1 MRAIAF
7 ALVLAATSF
16 TGFVA
21 GAAAAGDAAPQAP
34 PMSEPTDGR
43 AAPIRPF
50 RGEYEVW
57 RNGSKIGAAVMELSE
72 LGGGR
77 WHFNYAVHGT
87 SGLAALAAADVN
99 EDSEFRWAEGRPELL
114 RYDYK
119 QSIAFSKKHRSLVR
133 SADGERI
140 AADDGK
146 KQAEIASEPGV
157 IDRNVLVLALAADM
171 ARGAADFRYRVAD
184 KRTVGDQEYSR
195 DGRETVSVP
204 AGRYDAERMKR
215 IRKNADRTT
224 TSWLAPELGYL
235 PARMEQREPEGDTIE
250 LKLVKLT
257 RR

>member
-1 MRAIAF
+1 MRTAAVVFAF
-7 ALVLAATSF
+7 LLSVISGVAAS
-16 TGFVA
+16 GE
-21 GAAAAGDAAPQAP
+21 AAPPAP
-34 PMSEPTDGR
+34 PAGSNGR
-43 AAPIRPF
+43 TAPVSPF
-50 RGEYEVW
+50 HGEYEVW
-57 RNGSKIGAAVMELSE
+57 RNGSKIGMAVMELSA
-72 LGGGR
+72 LDDGR

-87 SGLAALAAADVN
+87 NGLAAIAAADVN
-99 EDSEFRWAEGRPELL
+99 EDSEFRWAAGRPELL

-133 SADGERI
+133 SADGLRI

-146 KQAEIASEPGV
+146 KQAEIESEPGV

-171 ARGAADFRYRVAD
+171 SGGAGEFRYRVAD
-184 KRTVGDQEYSR
+184 KRAISDQEYSR

-235 PARMEQREPEGDTIE
+235 PVRMEQREPEGETIE
-250 LKLVKLT
+250 LRLT
-257 RR
+257 RLVRR